1 MIFKGGWMNREIK
14 FRAWKEGYMT
24 YEEITFYEGQA
35 GYVDRDGDFYYY
47 SDEVVIMQY
56 TGLKD
61 KNGKEIY
68 EGDIITYH
76 NFIKFTGIVW
86 WCDKDATYLVDLS
99 QTKNKFIN
107 TSNHQITLSSVLGG
121 DNNTE
126 IIGNIYENPELLK
139 GDE

>member
-1 MIFKGGWMNREIK
+1 MRQIK
-14 FRAWKEGYMT
+14 FRCWVLEKNDFEDINEIKYDACGYFQYLQT
-24 YEEITFYEGQA
+24 YEGDHYDLEEI
-35 GYVDRDGDFYYY
+35 VLL
-47 SDEVVIMQY
+47 QY

-121 DNNTE
+121 DNDTE
-126 IIGNIYENPELLK
+126 VIGNIYENPEMLK
-139 GDE
+139 GD